1 MISFRREY
9 QSLNVIEVNREA
21 LRHNFHLVQNAH
33 PEALVAP
40 VLKSNAYG
48 HGLKLIGK
56 WASEE
61 LKPPFLCVDSLF
73 EAYELEK
80 IGVKTPLLILGYTFP
95 KNFTVRRRLTQFH
108 FPVYDVETLEA
119 LHKHQPGAKIHI
131 KIDTGMHRLGIV
143 PNQVD
148 DFIASL
154 KKNNRVQVEG
164 IYSHLSQADNPRKT
178 TFTRKQIQVFK
189 QVIARFEAAGFSFR
203 WKHISASAG
212 ALPQLLPTDKKN
224 PNFINDPE
232 FNLIRLGLSFYG
244 YTPYDGH
251 PGGLAIS
258 QADRTPSRKKHPTSN
273 IQHLTSNLQPA
284 LSLKS
289 HLVQIKTI
297 EQGSEV
303 SYGGTFKAKKR
314 IRIGVLPIGYYDGLN
329 RKLSNRGEVLV
340 DVSDPLNSKL
350 KTPNPELRTPNPE
363 PKTCRILGRI
373 CMNMFMIDLSNTP
386 DARVGDTVEVIGA
399 NPNAPNSIE
408 AIARLC
414 DTISY
419 EALLNLSET
428 TRRVLV

>member
-9 QSLNVIEVNREA
+9 QSLNVIEANRES
-21 LRHNFHLVQNAH
+21 LRQNFHIIQNAH

-80 IGVKTPLLILGYTFP
+80 IGVKSPLLILGYTFP
-95 KNFTVRRRLTQFH
+95 KNFAVRRRLTQFH

-119 LHKHQPGAKIHI
+119 LNKHQPEAKIHI

-189 QVIARFEAAGFSFR
+189 QVISRFEAAGFSFR

-224 PNFINDPE
+224 PNFVNDPE
-232 FNLIRLGLSFYG
+232 FNLIRLGLGFYG
-244 YTPYDGH
+244 YSPFDTRD
-251 PGGLAIS
+251 
-258 QADRTPSRKKHPTSN
+258 K
-273 IQHLTSNLQPA
+273 NLKPETLNLKPLRPA
-284 LSLKS
+284 LTLKT
-289 HLVQIKTI
+289 HIVQVKTI
-297 EQGSEV
+297 AQGSEI
-303 SYGGTFKAKKR
+303 SYGGMFEAKKR
-314 IRIGVLPIGYYDGLN
+314 MRIGVLPIGYYDGLN
-329 RKLSNRGEVLV
+329 RKLSNVGTAQILPR
-340 DVSDPLNSKL
+340 
-350 KTPNPELRTPNPE
+350 TPNPKPRTQNPE

-373 CMNMFMIDLSNTP
+373 CMNMFMIDLSNIP
-386 DARVGDTVEVIGA
+386 DARVGDTVEVISTDS
-399 NPNAPNSIE
+399 NAPNSIE
-408 AIARLC
+408 AMALLC

-419 EALLNLSET
+419 EVLTNLSET
-428 TRRVLV
+428 TKRVLV